1 MFYIQIAVQL
11 NSAPNSALR
20 RGSAFGRCQVDIQ
33 GYPIPETEFFLSFDP
48 LRAVCE
54 LQIELEDDTRQN
66 DAHLSVG

>member
-11 NSAPNSALR
+11 SSPPNSVLR
-20 RGSAFGRCQVDIQ
+20 RGTIFGRRQVDIQ

-66 DAHLSVG
+66 YAHLSIG